1 MVKVIMGLKGTG
13 KTKQMIDLIN
23 TAVDTEHGN
32 VVAIAHNSKLN
43 YKINYKIRLVDTSDY
58 SIPNYDTLRGFLYG
72 LYASNYDITHVFI
85 ESLNKLVPTVG
96 NEDVEP
102 FLDWAL
108 DSARKEGDVD
118 LVKTEYGWH
127 LMYYVSTNDPVWR
140 QSTTAALQNQDYEQ
154 LAESATQGWNISQG
168 MGMKLV
174 KA

>member
-1 MVKVIMGLKGTG
+1 MVKVIMGQKGTG

-85 ESLNKLVPTVG
+85 DSLTKIVPSEFGV
-96 NEDVEP
+96 DVES
-102 FLDWAL
+102 FLDWL
-108 DSARKEGDVD
+108 DRFSEKYGIKFTVTISAD
-118 LVKTEYGWH
+118 
-127 LMYYVSTNDPVWR
+127 
-140 QSTTAALQNQDYEQ
+140 QS
-154 LAESATQGWNISQG
+154 LASDAI
-168 MGMKLV
+168 K
-174 KA
+174 KYF

>member
-32 VVAIAHNSKLN
+32 VVAIAHDSKLTYDIS
-43 YKINYKIRLVDTSDY
+43 YKTRLVDTSDY
-58 SIPNYDTLRGFLYG
+58 NIPNYDTLKGFLYG

-102 FLDWAL
+102 FLDWLEAFSQKSGIKYTVSISE
-108 DSARKEGDVD
+108 DASKASDGVRK
-118 LVKTEYGWH
+118 YF
-127 LMYYVSTNDPVWR
+127 
-140 QSTTAALQNQDYEQ
+140 
-154 LAESATQGWNISQG
+154 
-168 MGMKLV
+168 
-174 KA
+174 